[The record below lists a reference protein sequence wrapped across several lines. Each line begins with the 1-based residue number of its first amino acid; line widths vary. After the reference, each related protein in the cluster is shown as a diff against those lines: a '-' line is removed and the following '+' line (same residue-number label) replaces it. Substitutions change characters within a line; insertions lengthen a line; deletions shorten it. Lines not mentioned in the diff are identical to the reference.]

1 MLSKKIVDGCEFV
14 VFDLEWNQPIPGKTY
29 DFDCSTLTGEIIEIG
44 ACRYVYNNGDLV
56 CQAVYSA
63 DIVPVVYTRLHYHV
77 RKVTHKKNSD
87 LKNGQP
93 FAEAYKGFREFCGP
107 DAILVGW
114 GNSDPAMLK
123 MNLKFFGMDPKLE
136 MQFLDLQPIFSFFAG
151 QKGKQ
156 RSVEAAVDFYNIE
169 KKDIFHSAT
178 SDAQYTGAVFEEI
191 FRHNKPSE
199 VISAIS
205 SSSIDPDIKSE
216 FSLVGNESQNAE
228 GALKLIDGFLSVCPV
243 CGKNLKAEIGKF
255 RIRKSQYA
263 LFSCTEHGEI
273 FSRARIKKNK
283 NGMFYASAVL
293 RFATQTDYYLVA
305 SKKEE
310 FDKYGSNGA
319 PAEQTEDK
327 NEESDTL

>member
-14 VFDLEWNQPIPGKTY
+14 VFDLEWNQPIPGKVY
-29 DFDCSTLTGEIIEIG
+29 DFDCATLTGEIIEIG
-44 ACRYVYNNGDLV
+44 ACRYVYENGDLV
-56 CQAVYSA
+56 LKGTYSA
-63 DIVPVVYTRLHYHV
+63 DIVPAVYTRLHYHV
-77 RKVTHKKNSD
+77 RKVTGKKNSD
-87 LKNGQP
+87 LLKGQP
-93 FAEAYKGFREFCGP
+93 FADAYAGFRKFCGP

-123 MNLKFFGMDPKLE
+123 MNLKFFGMDSKLGL
-136 MQFLDLQPIFSFFAG
+136 QFLDLQPIFSFFAG

-169 KKDIFHSAT
+169 KKEIFHSAT
-178 SDAQYTGAVFEEI
+178 ADAQYTGEVFLEI

-205 SSSIDPDIKSE
+205 SSSVDPDVKNE
-216 FSLVGNESQNAE
+216 FSIVGSEANDID
-228 GALKLIDGFLSVCPV
+228 GALRLVEGFVNTCPL
-243 CGKNLKAEIGKF
+243 CGQTLEAEIGKF

-263 LFSCTEHGEI
+263 LLRCSEHGEM
-273 FSRARIKKNK
+273 FSRSRIKKNK
-283 NGMFYASAVL
+283 EGKYYASSVL

-310 FDKYGSNGA
+310 FDKYGITGA
-319 PAEQTEDK
+319 PAAPA
-327 NEESDTL
+327 EEKSEEIDTL

>member
-1 MLSKKIVDGCEFV
+1 MLSKKIVDGCEFI
-14 VFDLEWNQPIPGKTY
+14 VFDLEWNQPIPGKSY
-29 DFDCSTLTGEIIEIG
+29 GFDCSTLTGEIIEIG
-44 ACRYVYNNGDLV
+44 ACKYIYENGGLI
-56 CQAVYSA
+56 CKGTYSA
-63 DIVPVVYTRLHYHV
+63 DITPVNYTKLHFHV

-93 FAEAYKGFREFCGP
+93 FADAYKGFREFCGE

-123 MNLKFFGMDPKLE
+123 MNLKFFGMDSKLG
-136 MQFLDLQPIFSFFAG
+136 MHFLDLQPIFSFFAG

-178 SDAQYTGAVFEEI
+178 ADAQYTGEVFEEI
-191 FRHNKPSE
+191 FRHNKTSE

-205 SSSIDPDIKSE
+205 SSSIDPDLKHE
-216 FSLVGNESQNAE
+216 FSLVGNEAKDPD
-228 GALKLIDGFLSVCPV
+228 GALKLIDSFVITCPL
-243 CGKNLKAEIGKF
+243 CGKSLSDRISKF

-263 LFSCTEHGEI
+263 LLSCVEHGEL

-283 NGMFYASAVL
+283 AGMYYASAVL

-310 FDKYGSNGA
+310 FDKYGSSGA
-319 PAEQTEDK
+319 PAAATE
-327 NEESDTL
+327 EVTE

>member
-1 MLSKKIVDGCEFV
+1 MLSKKIVDGCEFI
-14 VFDLEWNQPIPGKTY
+14 VFDLEWNQPIPGKDY
-29 DFDCSTLTGEIIEIG
+29 DFDCSNLTGEIIEIG
-44 ACRYVYNNGDLV
+44 ACRYVYESGDLV
-56 CQAVYSA
+56 FKGTYSA
-63 DIVPVVYTRLHYHV
+63 DIIPAVYTRLHYHV
-77 RKVTHKKNSD
+77 RKVTGKKNSD
-87 LKNGQP
+87 LKKGQP

-123 MNLKFFGMDPKLE
+123 MNLKFFEMDSTLGLY
-136 MQFLDLQPIFSFFAG
+136 FLDLQPIFSFFAG

-178 SDAQYTGAVFEEI
+178 ADAQYTGEVFLEI

-205 SSSIDPDIKSE
+205 SSSVDPDIKSE
-216 FSLVGNESQNAE
+216 FSLVGSEARDIE
-228 GALKLIDGFLSVCPV
+228 GALKMVEGFVSVCPL
-243 CGKNLKAEIGKF
+243 CEKPLTPEIDRF

-263 LFSCTEHGEI
+263 LYRCSEHGEL
-273 FSRARIKKNK
+273 FSRSRIKKNK
-283 NGMFYASAVL
+283 EGMYYASSVL

-310 FDKYGSNGA
+310 FDKYGITGA
-319 PAEQTEDK
+319 PAVSAEDV
-327 NEESDTL
+327 NEEKGSL

>member
-1 MLSKKIVDGCEFV
+1 M
-14 VFDLEWNQPIPGKTY
+14 P
-29 DFDCSTLTGEIIEIG
+29 
-44 ACRYVYNNGDLV
+44 A
-56 CQAVYSA
+56 
-63 DIVPVVYTRLHYHV
+63 VYTRLHYHV

-93 FAEAYKGFREFCGP
+93 FAEAYKGFREFCGD

-123 MNLKFFGMDPKLE
+123 MNLKFFGMDPKLG

-178 SDAQYTGAVFEEI
+178 ADAQYTGEVFEEI

-205 SSSIDPDIKSE
+205 SSSIDPDLKNE
-216 FSLVGNESQNAE
+216 FSLVGGEAKDADS
-228 GALKLIDGFLSVCPV
+228 ALKLIDGFTGVCPL
-243 CGKNLKAEIGKF
+243 CGKKLTARIGKF

-263 LFSCTEHGEI
+263 LFSCSEHGEL
-273 FSRARIKKNK
+273 FSRSRIKKNK
-283 NGMFYASAVL
+283 AGMYYASSVL

-310 FDKYGSNGA
+310 FDKYGAAGA
-319 PAEQTEDK
+319 PAVPK
-327 NEESDTL
+327 EENSEEIDSL

>member
-14 VFDLEWNQPIPGKTY
+14 VFDLEWNQPIPGKDY
-29 DFDCSTLTGEIIEIG
+29 DFDVSTLTGEIIEIG
-44 ACRYVYNNGDLV
+44 ACRYRYENGDLV
-56 CQAVYSA
+56 CQATYSA
-63 DIVPVVYTRLHYHV
+63 DIVPAVYTRLHYHV
-77 RKVTHKKNSD
+77 RKVTRKKNSD
-87 LKNGQP
+87 LKKGQP
-93 FAEAYKGFREFCGP
+93 FAEAYKGFRDFCGP

-123 MNLKFFGMDPKLE
+123 MNLKFFGMDPKLGL
-136 MQFLDLQPIFSFFAG
+136 QFLDLQPIFSFFAG

-169 KKDIFHSAT
+169 KKEIFHSAT
-178 SDAQYTGAVFEEI
+178 ADAQYTGEVFEEI

-216 FSLVGNESQNAE
+216 FSLVGNEAGNADD
-228 GALKLIDGFLSVCPV
+228 ALKLVGGFLSVCPL
-243 CGKNLKAEIGKF
+243 CGKTFVSEIDRF

-263 LFSCTEHGEI
+263 LFSCPEHGEF
-273 FSRARIKKNK
+273 FSRSRIKKNK
-283 NGMFYASAVL
+283 EGKFYASAVL

-310 FDKYGSNGA
+310 FDKYGASGA
-319 PAEQTEDK
+319 PAVSEEEK
-327 NEESDTL
+327 NEENESL